1 MDAGNDDIRGIW
13 SDGTTMYV
21 ADSGNDKFY
30 AYKMSNKL
38 RDSGKEFNLD
48 SDNDNASGIW
58 SDGRTMWVAQDV
70 PDVKIFAYKLRGGQR
85 DSAKDFSL
93 LHASNNSN
101 PVSIWSDGI
110 TMYVADDADDKVYAY
125 NMLNKL
131 RDSGKEFNIAGE
143 NDHPGGIWS
152 DGHTM
157 YVGDYSD
164 LKVHLYNLRQPVWDS
179 DITVQR
185 YPTQVTGESK
195 WLGYNDNRYGGKRR
209 SLTDKTFTWKS
220 KTYTVRWLSW
230 SHRRVRLGFT
240 SGNSGNDA
248 KILKALRDNVAFDN
262 LIIKDNRYRVA
273 DATGVYSGTN
283 HPGFTRHF
291 NQFKDGAYKGFVEVG
306 WTNQD
311 APWKDGDTVSVKLLD
326 AEPGSTFWEGDTT
339 VLGHHEAGFT
349 NNPFNRGG
357 NTWEFKG
364 AYYRKNGSDHW
375 FDLDITSGDWNKDRA
390 AKNVGRFHE
399 FDTVEVRWWDEDL
412 RSREV
417 TLRLRDTEYITHK
430 HEVAFVWFSLDAS
443 TIPRL
448 VPYQRF
454 KVKLLQTGPPRPATL
469 QTSSA
474 IAVDLPTVSS
484 VAITSDP
491 GQDDTYAEG
500 EDLELTATFSEPVNV
515 TGSPQLAL
523 ELGGQSETATYDR
536 GSGTNKLVF
545 THTVGAGDQ
554 SDTIFVSPNAITLND
569 GTINSVAHGFAA
581 NLSHNGFAIANSH
594 IIDGVSPTLQSA
606 GVNGAAL
613 TLTYSEALDQNSD
626 PPASAFST
634 TVAGATRAVNDV
646 AMSGSQV
653 TLTLAS
659 VVAQG
664 ETVTVSYTPPTGDAA
679 TPLRDLPGNAAP
691 SFSGQAVTNSTGT
704 SSQATL
710 PPAISSLN
718 ITSEPGTGNFYAI
731 GEGITFTAT
740 FDEAVTVTGRPKLA
754 FSLNDAPKSAYAQA
768 ASSSTTVAFTYTVA
782 QNDQGDT
789 IVVSGDSITLNE
801 GSIDSSS
808 GDVAANLNHHGLAVA
823 NLHRVD
829 GVSPSLS
836 TAAVDGS
843 TLTLTYGEALDG
855 NSVPPATAFS
865 TTVAGAARAVSGVS
879 MSGNTVTLT
888 LASAV
893 TADDPV
899 PVGYTQ
905 PTGDSAT
912 PLRDRV
918 GRPRPTTRRQ
928 PPTRRLTRS
937 RRRPTRSNP
946 RSR

>member
-1 MDAGNDDIRGIW
+1 M
-13 SDGTTMYV
+13 
-21 ADSGNDKFY
+21 
-30 AYKMSNKL
+30 
-38 RDSGKEFNLD
+38 
-48 SDNDNASGIW
+48 
-58 SDGRTMWVAQDV
+58 
-70 PDVKIFAYKLRGGQR
+70 
-85 DSAKDFSL
+85 
-93 LHASNNSN
+93 
-101 PVSIWSDGI
+101 
-110 TMYVADDADDKVYAY
+110 
-125 NMLNKL
+125 
-131 RDSGKEFNIAGE
+131 
-143 NDHPGGIWS
+143 
-152 DGHTM
+152 
-157 YVGDYSD
+157 
-164 LKVHLYNLRQPVWDS
+164 
-179 DITVQR
+179 
-185 YPTQVTGESK
+185 
-195 WLGYNDNRYGGKRR
+195 
-209 SLTDKTFTWKS
+209 
-220 KTYTVRWLSW
+220 
-230 SHRRVRLGFT
+230 
-240 SGNSGNDA
+240 
-248 KILKALRDNVAFDN
+248 
-262 LIIKDNRYRVA
+262 
-273 DATGVYSGTN
+273 
-283 HPGFTRHF
+283 
-291 NQFKDGAYKGFVEVG
+291 
-306 WTNQD
+306 
-311 APWKDGDTVSVKLLD
+311 
-326 AEPGSTFWEGDTT
+326 
-339 VLGHHEAGFT
+339 
-349 NNPFNRGG
+349 
-357 NTWEFKG
+357 
-364 AYYRKNGSDHW
+364 
-375 FDLDITSGDWNKDRA
+375 
-390 AKNVGRFHE
+390 
-399 FDTVEVRWWDEDL
+399 
-412 RSREV
+412 
-417 TLRLRDTEYITHK
+417 
-430 HEVAFVWFSLDAS
+430 WFSTDAS
-443 TIPRL
+443 TIPSL

-454 KVKLLQTGPPRPATL
+454 KVRLLQTGPPLPATL

-474 IAVDLPTVSS
+474 IAVDPPTVSS

-634 TVAGATRAVNDV
+634 TVAGATSAVNDV

-653 TLTLAS
+653 TLTPAS
-659 VVAQG
+659 AVAQG

-740 FDEAVTVTGRPKLA
+740 FDEAVTGTGRGKLA

-789 IVVSGDSITLNE
+789 IIVSGDSITLNE

-855 NSVPPATAFS
+855 NSVPTATAFS

>member
-1 MDAGNDDIRGIW
+1 MAG
-13 SDGTTMYV
+13 
-21 ADSGNDKFY
+21 
-30 AYKMSNKL
+30 L
-38 RDSGKEFNLD
+38 PP
-48 SDNDNASGIW
+48 
-58 SDGRTMWVAQDV
+58 Q
-70 PDVKIFAYKLRGGQR
+70 
-85 DSAKDFSL
+85 
-93 LHASNNSN
+93 
-101 PVSIWSDGI
+101 
-110 TMYVADDADDKVYAY
+110 
-125 NMLNKL
+125 
-131 RDSGKEFNIAGE
+131 
-143 NDHPGGIWS
+143 
-152 DGHTM
+152 
-157 YVGDYSD
+157 
-164 LKVHLYNLRQPVWDS
+164 
-179 DITVQR
+179 
-185 YPTQVTGESK
+185 QV
-195 WLGYNDNRYGGKRR
+195 RR
-209 SLTDKTFTWKS
+209 KCGSLTDKTFTWKG
-220 KTYTVRWLSW
+220 KTYTVRWLYSA
-230 SHRRVRLGFT
+230 HERVRLGFS

-326 AEPGSTFWEGDTT
+326 AEPGSMFWEGDTT

-375 FDLDITSGDWNKDRA
+375 FDLDITSGDWSQDRA

-430 HEVAFVWFSLDAS
+430 HGVAFVWFSTDAS
-443 TIPRL
+443 TIPSL

-454 KVKLLQTGPPRPATL
+454 KVKLLQTGPPLPATL

-664 ETVTVSYTPPTGDAA
+664 ETVTVSYTPPTGDPAPGPA
-679 TPLRDLPGNAAP
+679 GQRRAVFQRPGRDQQHGNI
-691 SFSGQAVTNSTGT
+691 Q
-704 SSQATL
+704 
-710 PPAISSLN
+710 
-718 ITSEPGTGNFYAI
+718 
-731 GEGITFTAT
+731 
-740 FDEAVTVTGRPKLA
+740 
-754 FSLNDAPKSAYAQA
+754 
-768 ASSSTTVAFTYTVA
+768 
-782 QNDQGDT
+782 
-789 IVVSGDSITLNE
+789 SGDIAARHLLAEHHQRT
-801 GSIDSSS
+801 
-808 GDVAANLNHHGLAVA
+808 GDRQLLRYRRRHH
-823 NLHRVD
+823 LHRHLRR
-829 GVSPSLS
+829 G
-836 TAAVDGS
+836 
-843 TLTLTYGEALDG
+843 
-855 NSVPPATAFS
+855 
-865 TTVAGAARAVSGVS
+865 RH
-879 MSGNTVTLT
+879 
-888 LASAV
+888 
-893 TADDPV
+893 
-899 PVGYTQ
+899 
-905 PTGDSAT
+905 
-912 PLRDRV
+912 RDRQAETGVQPQRRAEV
-918 GRPRPTTRRQ
+918 GLRPSRVKLHNRAWPSPTPWHKTTRA
-928 PPTRRLTRS
+928 TR
-937 RRRPTRSNP
+937 
-946 RSR
+946 